1 MLGKIFTEFL
11 DLVEEQFGYE
21 MVDKILIESDVPS
34 QGSYTSVGTYSH
46 DELISL
52 VIKLSEAVDVPTKE
66 LMIIFG
72 QVMFRR
78 LVGGHPEIINNIDD
92 SFELLSHIDD
102 YIHVEVLKLY
112 PNAQLPKFSF
122 EQISASQV
130 ILTYQSSRPLASFA
144 QGLLMGCGQ
153 YFDEEFAIQRESK
166 SDNSETDVVFVI
178 NRAKKECD
186 YA

>member
-34 QGSYTSVGTYSH
+34 QGSYTAVGAYSH
-46 DELISL
+46 EELFAL
-52 VIKLSEAVDVPTKE
+52 VVKLSESVNVPTKE

-72 QVMFRR
+72 QVMFKR
-78 LVGGHPEIINNIDD
+78 LVSGHPEIVNAIDD

-122 EQISASQV
+122 QKISETEV
-130 ILTYQSSRPLASFA
+130 VLTYQSSRPLASFA
-144 QGLLMGCGQ
+144 QGLLMGCGE
-153 YFDEEFAIQRESK
+153 YFNEGFTIRREPLS
-166 SDNSETDVVFVI
+166 NVSETDVVFVI
-178 NRAKKECD
+178 NRVMKECEH
-186 YA
+186 A